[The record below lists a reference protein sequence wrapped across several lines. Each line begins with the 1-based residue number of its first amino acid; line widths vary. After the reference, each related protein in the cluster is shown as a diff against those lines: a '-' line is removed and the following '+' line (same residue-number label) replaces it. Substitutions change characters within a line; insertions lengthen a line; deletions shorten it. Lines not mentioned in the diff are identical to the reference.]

1 MQNSFFPI
9 YIDLNKKNILVVG
22 GGKIAYRKISTL
34 LKYNPKITVITKEL
48 KEKKIRELK
57 GINVIIGELD
67 ITKLDEYFLIVM
79 ATNDFTYNEKISK
92 LAIKKNILINN
103 VTSKNMMNCRFT
115 NIIETDEYQLSI
127 SAYGEPKKSKKLKEK
142 LEKFLEEIKKNN
154 EI

>member
-79 ATNDFTYNEKISK
+79 ATDDFTFNEKISK